1 VAGACIPPQRGP
13 SGFRP
18 LRSGAPHSTTEHALL
33 SRVNH
38 AGICRAVEP
47 FVLERLEAAERT
59 YEELSKKMGD
69 PDVAGDPDQ
78 FQKVARQAADLQATV
93 DAHSQYRDL
102 VQQMQDAKE
111 MLKEVDGDP
120 EMVEL
125 TKEEIAELQPQIDSI
140 EEKLRLLL
148 LPKDPLDDK
157 NIMLE
162 IRAGT
167 GGEEASLW
175 AADLVRMY
183 QKYATSLGWKAT
195 MVSYSEAESGGYK
208 EAVLEVAPLLT
219 AHENRGSR
227 VLARLPPLPP
237 PSLFDAC
244 LLHGCQVS
252 GEKVYSKLKYESG
265 VHRVQRVP
273 ATESQGR
280 VHTSTATV
288 AIMPEAEEVDV
299 KIDDNDIE
307 VSTARSGG
315 AGGQNV
321 NKVETAIDLL
331 HKPTGIRVFCTEER
345 TQLKNRIRAFEIL
358 RTKLFAL
365 EVEKQQAEVR
375 QRRQSQVGTGSR
387 SEKIKTY
394 NYKDSRMS
402 DHRLKSNF
410 DLNKVLDGEIEDAIQ
425 SMIMMEQQEMLKE
438 LSD

>member
-1 VAGACIPPQRGP
+1 MSSTRGASFRVAGACIPPQRGP

-208 EAVLEVAPLLT
+208 EAVLEV
-219 AHENRGSR
+219 
-227 VLARLPPLPP
+227 
-237 PSLFDAC
+237 
-244 LLHGCQVS
+244 S